1 MSGRRGR
8 AVALM
13 AASLGVAA
21 ATARGRG
28 QALDRRLYLQVNR
41 GAGGG
46 ADRAFSAVT
55 ELGSIWASAGAATFL
70 FLAGRRSTA
79 ASAFGAAMATWLVG
93 QGAKRAIDRA
103 RPYGSLEGIRL
114 LIDRPRASSWPSSHP
129 AVLLAFVTVA
139 GRELG
144 LGPASRAA
152 LTALAGTVAASRVYV
167 GVHYPA
173 DVVGGML
180 MGRAVAD
187 AWPSPPS
194 RVQ

>member
-1 MSGRRGR
+1 
-8 AVALM
+8 M

-28 QALDRRLYLQVNR
+28 QALDRRLYLRVNQ

-46 ADRAFSAVT
+46 ADRGFAAIT
-55 ELGSIWASAGAATFL
+55 ELGSIWASGGAATVL
-70 FLAGRRSTA
+70 ALAGRRRA
-79 ASAFGAAMATWLVG
+79 AANAFGAAMATWLVG

-114 LIDRPRASSWPSSHP
+114 LIERPRASSWPSSHP
-129 AVLLAFVTVA
+129 AVLLALVTVA

-144 LGPASRAA
+144 LGPVPRAA
-152 LTALAGTVAASRVYV
+152 LTALAGAVAASRVYV

-180 MGRAVAD
+180 MGRAVAE
-187 AWPSPPS
+187 AWPSTPA